1 MSYRSEY
8 KPPRVSAYFELFI
21 GGIIGLALGGFIPL
35 VTGSHFT
42 FSSWYFYLDCVVISI
57 GFVLCIDGI
66 RRLP

>member
-8 KPPRVSAYFELFI
+8 KPPKISAYFEICLGALI
-21 GGIIGLALGGFIPL
+21 GLGLGGIIPL
-35 VTGSHFT
+35 ILGSHFL
-42 FSSWYFYLDCVVISI
+42 FSSPFFILDLIVISI